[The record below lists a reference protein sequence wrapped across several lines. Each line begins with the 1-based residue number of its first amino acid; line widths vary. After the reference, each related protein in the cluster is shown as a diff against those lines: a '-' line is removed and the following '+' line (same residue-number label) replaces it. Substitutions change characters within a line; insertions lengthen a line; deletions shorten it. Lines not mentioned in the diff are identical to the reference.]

1 MKNGILTTAQAAD
14 LLGVSVRTAQLW
26 IEAGALPSWKTPGG
40 HRRVRR
46 ADVETLLPSTN
57 LRKTFKTALTVVITD
72 RDRFAFYREL
82 VQSVEGCAVEIYDSI
97 VAAAKTISV
106 RLPLVIVVD
115 MSTSAR
121 DRAELLRELATDP
134 QLGHTLVI
142 AVTGSTSSASH
153 ARFGGTSRLE
163 FIKPDAVLQR
173 LALRIRTHLT
183 HGFSEQQAVDNQLS
197 AFPVPPNEKT
207 RAEAVVASGLLDTAP
222 EAAFDRVTWLATQFL
237 SMPVSLITLLTPT
250 RQWFKSHPGLDVSE
264 TPREWAF
271 CNYTLLQDGVFY
283 SNDLAKS
290 EFFEN
295 NPAVTGGPQFRFY
308 AGAPIY
314 DRDGYA
320 LGSLCVLDYRP
331 RRLDETATKTL
342 TTLAAIVTDT
352 IALKSSTRQI
362 AHGGGR

>member
-250 RQWFKSHPGLDVSE
+250 RQWFQITPWPRCFGNPSRMGLLQLHVAARWRVLFE
-264 TPREWAF
+264 RPREIRVLREQSCRYGRPTIPVLCWRAHLRQRRI
-271 CNYTLLQDGVFY
+271 CVGLTVRVGL
-283 SNDLAKS
+283 
-290 EFFEN
+290 
-295 NPAVTGGPQFRFY
+295 PAAQAR
-308 AGAPIY
+308 
-314 DRDGYA
+314 
-320 LGSLCVLDYRP
+320 
-331 RRLDETATKTL
+331 
-342 TTLAAIVTDT
+342 
-352 IALKSSTRQI
+352 
-362 AHGGGR
+362 